1 MRKAVIV
8 LIVLSVIVIIGSN
21 LLIESQP
28 EPVPPPQ
35 RDDTTLRRTTG
46 GEVVGFRDK
55 HGARTWQ
62 GRLVSEEHVTHILI
76 VADSPAQDLQ
86 VNRRLEAAL
95 RAMDLGF
102 TLTAPMPVEEE
113 PLA

>member
-1 MRKAVIV
+1 MTERRPTGPGKK
-8 LIVLSVIVIIGSN
+8 SVWAYAYQ
-21 LLIESQP
+21 IE
-28 EPVPPPQ
+28 PPRTPDRLDSVGAILKREQ
-35 RDDTTLRRTTG
+35 RDA
-46 GEVVGFRDK
+46 
-55 HGARTWQ
+55 GAGSRTWQ

-76 VADSPAQDLQ
+76 VSDSPAQDLE

-113 PLA
+113 PLP